1 MSVSLEMNAPART
14 EDWGQMGEAMKA
26 LPNDR
31 WRAFVRALVADT
43 KGYGAV
49 TRAAR
54 AAGFGKAN
62 TKASSLSKQAHQLS
76 RDERIIAAIAE
87 ESRKVIRV
95 GHPEAVTAL
104 FNLVRD
110 PEHRDHARAVAMVID
125 RCDPAITKHSVDVTH
140 RIEDP
145 DRTALEELKALRH
158 LGAARDKLLELFGP
172 NGLDRLE
179 ALEAAENAQ
188 RAAQATSSGVKET
201 CTLPPA

>member
-1 MSVSLEMNAPART
+1 MALSPEMNAPARA

-43 KGYGAV
+43 KGFGAV

-54 AAGFGKAN
+54 TAGFGRAN
-62 TKASSLSKQAHQLS
+62 TKPSSLSKQAHDLS
-76 RDERIIAAIAE
+76 RDERVIAAIAE

-125 RCDPAITKHSVDVTH
+125 RCDPAITKHMVDVTH
-140 RIEDP
+140 RHEDP

-158 LGAARDKLLELFGP
+158 LGATRDKLLELFGP

-179 ALEAAENAQ
+179 ALEAVENAQ
-188 RAAQATSSGVKET
+188 RASAAKVIEHRAEESVDG
-201 CTLPPA
+201 